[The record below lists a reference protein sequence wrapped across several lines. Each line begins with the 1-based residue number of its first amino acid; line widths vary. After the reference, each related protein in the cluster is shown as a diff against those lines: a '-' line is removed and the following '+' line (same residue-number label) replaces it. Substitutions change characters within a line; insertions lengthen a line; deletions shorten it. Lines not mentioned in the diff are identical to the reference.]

1 MAPGPSVPGVPNQPA
16 TPNRTIRVSDELWEA
31 AMKKAHDQG
40 ETLTDVII
48 RALVRYL
55 RD

>member
-1 MAPGPSVPGVPNQPA
+1 MGQMGPPNQPA
-16 TPNRTIRVSDELWEA
+16 TPTHSVRVDQELWDTA
-31 AMKKAHDQG
+31 KRKAHDRG

-48 RALVRYL
+48 RALKAYL